1 MALPCGADATPAP
14 GRKELLPLALG
25 ALLGLLLIRPE
36 AQLLHAQVDPPAR
49 SGESPSGTLETIG
62 CPLVR
67 QRFVGLGCQDLT
79 VGSAKVCAK
88 IETLVHDRGMTNVF

>member
-1 MALPCGADATPAP
+1 MALPRGADATPAP

-25 ALLGLLLIRPE
+25 TLIGLLLIRPE